1 MAAAADGDGE
11 EDGDDD
17 DIWSTRQLRSL
28 LGALV
33 YAPGSGS
40 FVDRSWGS
48 RRSISGRQW
57 SLMPGAAQQ
66 WRKARTGETPWI
78 DEAEVAR
85 DLGRAAL

>member
-40 FVDRSWGS
+40 FVDLRQNLCPYISWDPQQDLTSLGS
-48 RRSISGRQW
+48 ELRLRGAPRGPVLFSICTC
-57 SLMPGAAQQ
+57 SLTNYGF
-66 WRKARTGETPWI
+66 
-78 DEAEVAR
+78 
-85 DLGRAAL
+85 

>member
-17 DIWSTRQLRSL
+17 DVWSTRQLRS

-40 FVDRSWGS
+40 FVDLRQNLCPYISWDPQQDLTSLGS
-48 RRSISGRQW
+48 ELRLRGAPRGPVLFSICTC
-57 SLMPGAAQQ
+57 SLTNYGF
-66 WRKARTGETPWI
+66 
-78 DEAEVAR
+78 
-85 DLGRAAL
+85 